1 MAVRTG
7 TLCGSTANRG
17 VQRPDAAPKDIRGQT
32 ADDTLMGTQS
42 LVNRSFGIVPPSP
55 R

>member
-1 MAVRTG
+1 MAVRIG
-7 TLCGSTANRG
+7 TLCGSAANRR
-17 VQRPDAAPKDIRGQT
+17 VQMLPPGTSGGQT